1 MENEATILEEPQK
14 ETYGFK
20 SKYHPSQSKYLE
32 AFEKDLFNIANSI
45 KFRPMQNHFQQT
57 KKEDIAQI
65 KSSHDVSIFADK
77 TNNLYKSSP
86 EEYKKLLLNNI
97 RISYRKPTK
106 RLDEAIN
113 MEAKHISKKL
123 ELNNRIE

>member
-1 MENEATILEEPQK
+1 
-14 ETYGFK
+14 
-20 SKYHPSQSKYLE
+20 
-32 AFEKDLFNIANSI
+32 
-45 KFRPMQNHFQQT
+45 MQNHFQQT